1 MNCMINENL
10 YTKLRKSVWSSLRPL
25 HKQNSYLHDGQS
37 CHIVLLNITTALR
50 QLPNITTT
58 LQCIR
63 IIFKIFQFSSLYTT
77 MELEYSDVVQFDGF
91 AKSCGTC

>member
-1 MNCMINENL
+1 MKLVFQLMCKGIFIWLSLREEWQWFNQIRKVIKYMNCMINENL

-58 LQCIR
+58 LQC
-63 IIFKIFQFSSLYTT
+63 L
-77 MELEYSDVVQFDGF
+77 
-91 AKSCGTC
+91 

>member
-1 MNCMINENL
+1 MINENL

-58 LQCIR
+58 LQC
-63 IIFKIFQFSSLYTT
+63 L
-77 MELEYSDVVQFDGF
+77 
-91 AKSCGTC
+91 